1 VRAAGHGCRLH
12 REHTIGANIVDYAYE
27 LRRMNPTA
35 SLTASGE
42 HSPVVDAF
50 LVVVEEAE
58 NLSL

>member
-1 VRAAGHGCRLH
+1 
-12 REHTIGANIVDYAYE
+12 
-27 LRRMNPTA
+27 MNPTA

-50 LVVVEEAE
+50 LVVVEEEAE